1 MSPAA
6 CVVYLRVMK
15 ETTLLLASL
24 MLLGCGSD
32 TTNSDAGVPDAAVRD
47 ASALDAS
54 NGDAGAGDAGSVDA
68 GNVEDGATDAGAADA
83 GTARPIVL
91 PPMNAGLD
99 YQLGGPYAPPSG
111 VTIVSRDRN
120 APIAAGLYNVCYVN
134 GFQIQPD
141 EEAFWMTE
149 HADLILRDSAG
160 APVID
165 ADWDEM
171 LIDVSSA
178 AKRAAVAAIV
188 GGWIRGC
195 AAAGFDAVEIDNL
208 DSYARSRG
216 LLREDDAV
224 ATMRLFADAAH
235 AAGLAA
241 AQKNSA
247 ELVSRRAA
255 MGTDFV
261 VAEECNRYTEC
272 DVYTASYGDLV
283 FVIEYRRADFS
294 AGCAAFPNLSIVLR
308 DRDLVTPASGAY
320 VFDGC

>member
-1 MSPAA
+1 LSPTSR
-6 CVVYLRVMK
+6 VVYLTTMK
-15 ETTLLLASL
+15 ETTLLLASML
-24 MLLGCGSD
+24 LLGCGSD
-32 TTNSDAGVPDAAVRD
+32 ATDSDAGSADGAVRD
-47 ASALDAS
+47 ASGSDASTVDAGGLDAS
-54 NGDAGAGDAGSVDA
+54 AVDAGSVDA
-68 GNVEDGATDAGAADA
+68 GTTDA
-83 GTARPIVL
+83 GTAPAIVL

-99 YQLGGPYAPPSG
+99 YQLGGPYTPPPG

-120 APIAAGLYNVCYVN
+120 APIAAGLYNICYVN

-149 HADLILRDSAG
+149 HAELILRDSAG
-160 APVID
+160 DPVID

-171 LIDVSSA
+171 LIDVSTA
-178 AKRAAVAAIV
+178 AKRAAVAEIV

-208 DSYARSRG
+208 DSYSRSGG
-216 LLREDDAV
+216 LLSEENAV

-272 DVYTASYGDLV
+272 DVYTESYGELV
-283 FVIEYRRADFS
+283 FVIEYRRADFT
-294 AGCAAFPNLSIVLR
+294 AGCTAFPNLSIVLR
-308 DRDLVTPASGAY
+308 DRDLVTPSSGAY